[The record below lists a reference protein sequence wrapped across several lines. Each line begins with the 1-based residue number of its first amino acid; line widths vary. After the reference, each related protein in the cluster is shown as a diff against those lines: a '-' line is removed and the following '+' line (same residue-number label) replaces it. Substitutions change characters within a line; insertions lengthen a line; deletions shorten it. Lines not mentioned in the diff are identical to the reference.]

1 MAKLTW
7 NERKGMK
14 KSTFAIP
21 KKKNKKNPAGEGG
34 YPIPDRSHAAN
45 ALSRVSQFGTPEEK
59 AQVRAK
65 VHALFPNLGKD
76 KKKDKK

>member
-21 KKKNKKNPAGEGG
+21 KKKTKKNPSGRGA
-34 YPIPDRSHAAN
+34 YPIENRAHAAN

-59 AQVRAK
+59 AKVRAK
-65 VHALFPNLGKD
+65 VHARYPALGKD
-76 KKKDKK
+76 KKKK

>member
-65 VHALFPNLGKD
+65 VHARFPALGKG
-76 KKKDKK
+76 KKDKK

>member
-1 MAKLTW
+1 MAKLSTKA
-7 NERKGMK
+7 RKHLK

-21 KKKNKKNPAGEGG
+21 EKKNKSNPAGRGG

-59 AQVRAK
+59 ARVRAK
-65 VHALFPNLGKD
+65 VHARFPNLGKD
-76 KKKDKK
+76 KKKK